1 MLLLKNWR
9 KKIKRIKQ
17 LKEVYKD
24 RRQPQRLTYHGG
36 NKSDFEQCNFAFLTS
51 VLQHDEPTTYKDA
64 CGKKEWMDAMD
75 KEMNALHKNDT
86 WDLCQL
92 PPNEQAI
99 GCKWI
104 YKLKFNKEGHIDRHK
119 ARLVTKGFAQE
130 YGIDYEETYAP
141 VAKMSS
147 IRLLLSLAALHKW
160 KLWQMDV
167 NNAFL
172 NGQLEEEV
180 YMKQPEGYV
189 AACQEHLSSKRAC
202 MD

>member
-1 MLLLKNWR
+1 
-9 KKIKRIKQ
+9 
-17 LKEVYKD
+17 
-24 RRQPQRLTYHGG
+24 
-36 NKSDFEQCNFAFLTS
+36 
-51 VLQHDEPTTYKDA
+51 
-64 CGKKEWMDAMD
+64 MDAMD
-75 KEMNALHKNDT
+75 KEMNSLHKNDT

-92 PPNEQAI
+92 PPNKQEI

-119 ARLVTKGFAQE
+119 ARLVAKGFAQE

-147 IRLLLSLAALHKW
+147 IRLLLSLTALHKW

-172 NGQLEEEV
+172 NG
-180 YMKQPEGYV
+180 
-189 AACQEHLSSKRAC
+189 
-202 MD
+202 